1 MVTLPKNSYKF
12 ESKWAIRLLFFLTTF
27 DLSFLNDKEMI
38 TVIVLVEHILTGCHM
53 HHFQP
58 VDESELLEALKAL
71 EEFYFV
77 EVL

>member
-1 MVTLPKNSYKF
+1 
-12 ESKWAIRLLFFLTTF
+12 
-27 DLSFLNDKEMI
+27 MI
-38 TVIVLVEHILTGCHM
+38 TVIVLMEHILTGCHM